1 MTYAKKVVTD
11 VFLSEFFRKYLLIFI
26 GALTFSLPSGAQSS
40 SDALADFLLRLKQ
53 LQSLES
59 SFVQTTR
66 DTSGRIL
73 QQMSGS
79 LTVAKP
85 GKMRWQTDA
94 PFEQLVVSD
103 GKLIWIY
110 DMDLEQ
116 VTIRD
121 MDQRV
126 QETPALLLSGS
137 TADVEKSF
145 VVAKEMASNEIIFQ
159 LVPKDPSQLFESLE
173 FHYQG
178 KNLKRMMIYD
188 AAGQVTEISF
198 SAANVNTAVDP
209 AAFIFDVPEG
219 VDVIDGRHGI

>member
-1 MTYAKKVVTD
+1 MVTD
-11 VFLSEFFRKYLLIFI
+11 VFLSESFRKYWLIFI
-26 GALTFSLPSGAQSS
+26 GALTFSLSSGAQSS
-40 SDALADFLLRLKQ
+40 NDALADFLLRLKQ

-145 VVAKEMASNEIIFQ
+145 VVAKETASNDIIFQ

-198 SAANVNTAVDP
+198 SAANINTAVDP

>member
-1 MTYAKKVVTD
+1 MTYAEAVVTN
-11 VFLSEFFRKYLLIFI
+11 VFLSQFFRKYGLMLIST
-26 GALTFSLPSGAQSS
+26 LMFSMSAGAQPSA
-40 SDALADFLLRLKQ
+40 DALADFLLRLKQ

-59 SFVQTTR
+59 SFEQTTR
-66 DTSGRIL
+66 DVSGRIL
-73 QQMSGS
+73 QQMNGT

-85 GKMRWQTDA
+85 GKMRWQTNA

-121 MDQRV
+121 MDQRI
-126 QETPALLLSGS
+126 QETPALLLSGHA
-137 TADVEKSF
+137 ADVEKSF
-145 VVAKEMASNEIIFQ
+145 VVTEQRAGSDLIFQ

-178 KNLKRMMIYD
+178 KNLKRMMIFD
-188 AAGQVTEISF
+188 AAGQVTDISF
-198 SAANVNTAVDP
+198 SAASVNNAVDP

>member
-1 MTYAKKVVTD
+1 MTYAKTVVTD
-11 VFLSEFFRKYLLIFI
+11 VFLSEFFRKYWLILIGTFI
-26 GALTFSLPSGAQSS
+26 FSMPLCAQPSAAAL
-40 SDALADFLLRLKQ
+40 DDFLLRLKQ

-59 SFVQTTR
+59 SFEQTTR
-66 DTSGRIL
+66 DASGRIL
-73 QQMSGS
+73 QQMSGT

-85 GKMRWQTDA
+85 GRMRWQTNA

-103 GKLIWIY
+103 GQLIWIY

-121 MDQRV
+121 MDQRI
-126 QETPALLLSGS
+126 QETPALLLSGHA
-137 TADVEKSF
+137 ADVEKSF
-145 VVAKEMASNEIIFQ
+145 VVTEQQAGSDLIFQ

-178 KNLKRMMIYD
+178 KSLKRMMIFD
-188 AAGQVTEISF
+188 AAGQVTDIAF
-198 SAANVNTAVDP
+198 SAASENNAVDP
-209 AAFIFDVPEG
+209 AAFVFDVPEG

>member
-1 MTYAKKVVTD
+1 LKYANGKVTGECLSVFSRKFLLAFVAALLVGMSTYSQA
-11 VFLSEFFRKYLLIFI
+11 SNN
-26 GALTFSLPSGAQSS
+26 
-40 SDALADFLLRLKQ
+40 ALADFLLRLKQ

-59 SFVQTTR
+59 TFVQTTR

-85 GKMRWQTDA
+85 GKMRWQTNA

-137 TADVEKSF
+137 AVDVEKSF
-145 VVAKEMASNEIIFQ
+145 VVEQEVAGSETIFQ

-178 KNLKRMMIYD
+178 KSLKRMMIFD
-188 AAGQVTEISF
+188 AAGQVTEIIF
-198 SAANVNTAVDP
+198 SDASINSSVDP

>member
-1 MTYAKKVVTD
+1 LTYTKQVVTD

-40 SDALADFLLRLKQ
+40 GDALADFLLRLKQ

-145 VVAKEMASNEIIFQ
+145 VVAKEVASNEIIFQ

-178 KNLKRMMIYD
+178 KKLKRMMIYD

-198 SAANVNTAVDP
+198 SATNVNTAVDP
-209 AAFIFDVPEG
+209 SAFIFDVPEG

>member
-1 MTYAKKVVTD
+1 MVTD